1 MYFFW
6 GLQDVAMLVLVNLE
20 DDAILGNELLLSW
33 HTITS
38 YNEEWVW
45 F

>member
-33 HTITS
+33 RGTL